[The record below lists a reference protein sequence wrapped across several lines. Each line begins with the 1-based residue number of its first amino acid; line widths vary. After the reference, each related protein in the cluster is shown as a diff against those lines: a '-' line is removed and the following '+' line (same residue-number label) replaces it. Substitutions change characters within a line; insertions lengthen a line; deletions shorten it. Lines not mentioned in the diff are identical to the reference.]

1 MQYGLFREMT
11 EKYIQYYTGNFEEN
25 SHPSTSSQEIF
36 VV

>member
-11 EKYIQYYTGNFEEN
+11 EKYIQYYTGNFVFQA
-25 SHPSTSSQEIF
+25 HVLRKFF